1 MTKTFVSTI
10 GNRVKILWSPNKS
23 QIGIEGVIID
33 DTKNTLVIM
42 DDKGAIYRIGK
53 KGCIFEIIFDNKVLK
68 VSGDDLLGDYVRRL
82 EKI

>member
-1 MTKTFVSTI
+1 MIKTFVSTI
-10 GNRVKILWSPNKS
+10 GSRIKIIWSPNKS

-53 KGCIFEIIFDNKVLK
+53 KGCLFEIKIGNKILK